1 MSTRRGVTMGVVT
14 LVALPL
20 SWWLSKQ
27 GLEQTILKYD
37 SVWSAQQFL
46 LGRNRLDRLSEGQ
59 LFMRWS
65 GVYIAMLGVCALGM
79 TLARRLWT
87 ASTATT
93 TFSAAIPQSPAG
105 WRRL

>member
-14 LVALPL
+14 LFALPL

-27 GLEQTILKYD
+27 GLEQTILKHD

-46 LGRNRLDRLSEGQ
+46 LGRNRIDRLSEGQ

-93 TFSAAIPQSPAG
+93 SSSAAIPQSPAG
-105 WRRL
+105 